1 MIKQQH
7 HHSTQKFPGLG
18 GWWLL
23 DPGVGWQSLVRHT
36 HVILRAYAEVPELV
50 LQCIVLSSVLDKV
63 GTILLCAAQL
73 WPVRHT
79 FVLCGQKGQ
88 GEDGQKAGERKSRA
102 MVEREKGHL
111 QTATY
116 PAFFYLPCCHHNNAR
131 VLLPHHL
138 PQIIDCGIQAALA
151 GNVGLGALVWADQGV
166 LSADRGGSGEL
177 Q

>member
-1 MIKQQH
+1 
-7 HHSTQKFPGLG
+7 
-18 GWWLL
+18 
-23 DPGVGWQSLVRHT
+23 
-36 HVILRAYAEVPELV
+36 
-50 LQCIVLSSVLDKV
+50 
-63 GTILLCAAQL
+63 
-73 WPVRHT
+73 
-79 FVLCGQKGQ
+79 
-88 GEDGQKAGERKSRA
+88 

-151 GNVGLGALVWADQGV
+151 GNVGLGAFVWADQGV

-177 Q
+177 QEQAGLPLLWARSHLSRISP

>member
-1 MIKQQH
+1 M
-7 HHSTQKFPGLG
+7 
-18 GWWLL
+18 
-23 DPGVGWQSLVRHT
+23 VRHT
-36 HVILRAYAEVPELV
+36 HVILRAHAEVPELV

-138 PQIIDCGIQAALA
+138 PQIIDCGI
-151 GNVGLGALVWADQGV
+151 
-166 LSADRGGSGEL
+166 
-177 Q
+177 